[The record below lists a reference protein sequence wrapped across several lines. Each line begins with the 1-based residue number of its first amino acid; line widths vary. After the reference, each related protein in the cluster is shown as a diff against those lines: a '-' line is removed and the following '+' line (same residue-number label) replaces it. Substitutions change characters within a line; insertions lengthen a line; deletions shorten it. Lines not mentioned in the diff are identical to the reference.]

1 LLSFEEAGEMGEFS
15 RPDAAD
21 IEYFQGA
28 VGEKYVFTGG
38 DDMEPYT
45 HDESE
50 DLRYAPD
57 AVVKPGSTAE
67 VSAVLRRC
75 WERNIAVTPRGG
87 GTGLSGGALCVEG
100 GVCLSLERMNKILE
114 IDTANLM
121 AVVQP
126 GVIVQTLHEEV
137 EKLGLL
143 YPPDPASRG
152 SCMIGGNLAE
162 CAGGARA
169 MKYGVTKDY
178 VLGVEAVL
186 PDGGVIRS
194 GGKLLKNVTG
204 YNLTQLLIGSEG
216 TLAVI
221 TEIILKLIPR
231 PRFRR
236 TLLAPFGSLEQ
247 AALSLN
253 SIFMNHITPAA
264 VEFMERDAIQS
275 AERMLGRSFPYS
287 NAEALLLIE
296 LDGNDTETMSREME
310 RVGEVLLGG
319 GAEDVL
325 VAESEAKQ
333 NDMWDMRRSLGE
345 AVKKISAYKEEDT
358 VVPRAQLP
366 ELMRV
371 LKEIS
376 KKHGFTTICYGH
388 AGDGNIHANIVK
400 DGMDDAKWR
409 GELPMLIG
417 DIFRAVVGMGGTISG
432 EHGIGF
438 TQKMYLPLALGAR
451 EIELMKAIKRVFD
464 PKGILNPKKI
474 FP

>member
-1 LLSFEEAGEMGEFS
+1 MGEFTK
-15 RPDAAD
+15 PGKED
-21 IEYFQGA
+21 IEHFIGI
-28 VGEKYVFTGG
+28 VGEKYVITGG

-50 DLRYAPD
+50 DLRYPPE
-57 AVVKPGSTAE
+57 VVVRPGETAE
-67 VSAVLRRC
+67 VAAVMKRC
-75 WERNIAVTPRGG
+75 FERGIAVTPRGG
-87 GTGLSGGALCVEG
+87 GTGLSGGALCIEG
-100 GVCLSLERMNKILE
+100 GVCLSLERMNKILD
-114 IDTANLM
+114 IDTSNLM

-137 EKLGLL
+137 EKLDLL

-152 SCMIGGNLAE
+152 SCTIGGNLAE

-178 VLGVEAVL
+178 VLGVEVVL
-186 PDGGVIRS
+186 PDGEIIRT

-247 AALSLN
+247 AARALN

-287 NAEALLLIE
+287 GAEALLLIE
-296 LDGNDTETMSREME
+296 LDGNDTETMSREIE
-310 RVGEVLLGG
+310 RVGEVLLDGA
-319 GAEDVL
+319 AEDVL
-325 VAESEAKQ
+325 VAESDARQIE
-333 NDMWDMRRSLGE
+333 MWDMRRSLGE

-376 KKHGFTTICYGH
+376 KQHGFTTICYGH

-400 DGMDDAKWR
+400 GGMEDAKWS
-409 GELPMLIG
+409 GELPVLIG
-417 DIFRAVVGMGGTISG
+417 DLFRAVVDMGGMISG
-432 EHGIGF
+432 EHGIGY
-438 TQKMYLPLALGAR
+438 TQKIYLPLALSAR
-451 EIELMKAIKRVFD
+451 EIELMKAIKNVFD
-464 PKGILNPKKI
+464 PKGILNPGKV

>member
-1 LLSFEEAGEMGEFS
+1 MSEFNRPEE
-15 RPDAAD
+15 RD
-21 IEYFQGA
+21 IECFRELI
-28 VGEKYVFTGG
+28 GEKYVVCGG
-38 DDMEPYT
+38 DEIEPYT

-50 DLRYAPD
+50 DLRFVPD
-57 AVVKPGSTAE
+57 VVLKPGTTGE
-67 VSAVLRRC
+67 ISAIMKRC
-75 WERNIAVTPRGG
+75 CERGIAVTPRGG
-87 GTGLSGGALCVEG
+87 GTGLSGGALCVSG
-100 GVCLSLERMNKILE
+100 GVCLSLERMNNILE

-126 GVIVQTLHEEV
+126 GVIVQTLHETV
-137 EKLGLL
+137 EDRGLM

-152 SCMIGGNLAE
+152 SCTIGGNLAE

-186 PDGGVIRS
+186 PDGEVIRT

-216 TLAVI
+216 TLAII

-231 PRFRR
+231 PHYRR
-236 TLLAPFGSLEQ
+236 TLLAPFGSLTAAA
-247 AALSLN
+247 AALN
-253 SIFMNHITPAA
+253 AIFMKHITPAA

-287 NAEALLLIE
+287 SSEALLLIE
-296 LDGNDTETMSREME
+296 LDGNDVEMITKE
-310 RVGEVLLGG
+310 AEMVGEVLLEG

-325 VAESEAKQ
+325 MADSDARQ
-333 NDMWDMRRSLGE
+333 NEMWEMRRSLGE

-366 ELMRV
+366 ELMRA
-371 LKEIS
+371 LKKIS
-376 KKHGFTTICYGH
+376 KQHGFTTICYGH

-400 DGMDDAKWR
+400 DGMSDEKWR
-409 GELPMLIG
+409 GELPVLIS
-417 DIFRAVVGMGGTISG
+417 DIHRSVVDMGGMISG
-432 EHGIGF
+432 EHGIGY
-438 TQKMYLPLALGAR
+438 TQKIYLPIALSNR
-451 EIELMKAIKRVFD
+451 EIELMKSIKNVFD
-464 PKGILNPKKI
+464 PKGILNPGKI
-474 FP
+474 FPD